1 MRLRIVC
8 EEKTAASDHLL
19 ISNVLYHALGGLI
32 VVRVTVKVLG
42 DEESLGDI
50 LGNYALILAVLI
62 DHVRGERRQSKSL
75 LSDHVQVK
83 CVLGVD

>member
-50 LGNYALILAVLI
+50 L
-62 DHVRGERRQSKSL
+62 
-75 LSDHVQVK
+75 
-83 CVLGVD
+83 